1 MKKNKWLS
9 LLCLLLGAST
19 VLGACDGGTSGSSSS
34 SSETSTDVA
43 TQVEAKFA
51 NFIQT
56 EDKDGWNG
64 MQTPI
69 KALNDEYGTCIGSCK
84 SVYLFQKE
92 DKNFLNEIVQTWM
105 LFDIKTNKVVW
116 TKEHK
121 YEDGDYT
128 GYDEY
133 GNAKHAPVEMT
144 VELRETYKNGYTNDP
159 IFAFVEVCTSTY
171 ERYSK
176 EQLEE
181 WKDKYDYVENSYKET
196 QTTEWIS
203 ADGKLIAS
211 TNFKYAEAG
220 EWLSEAGDNYR
231 LDFGRTEAEFDENGK
246 LLSTW
251 NSESEIK
258 KIYFKET
265 DKYGYATTMCGGV
278 AIAEVYHKADGSLVY
293 SKSYDIVDAMLSG
306 GMSLE
311 VLENGDLFS
320 QSEDAVSGA
329 TYDYLKA
336 GSKVKLTTTRI
347 DVETGK
353 ESEVAFGY
361 NIVKLID
368 KAKWEKEHPELS
380 FTDNVYNVAT
390 AQKVE
395 NGALGDE
402 VLIFFDNALNV
413 QYEWAPL
420 IPEQVDLENI
430 DVLPSGDLVVQ
441 LETPIKNA
449 SNDVVDRAVVTTD
462 GELVCYL
469 TEDAFVFDESIML
482 CKDGMI
488 LVYNFD
494 GEMVFNHNALMNW
507 DDWSFRGR
515 LGDTFVFN
523 VHRTNTH
530 WEDGFEQKEEENK
543 LLVFYESEHYVGGEY
558 IDGEY
563 VGGEYQKYLSYMTKE
578 YNQIVEMTND
588 YIIEK
593 TEDGQYRLY
602 DSSYGLNYYG
612 SGLLVT
618 REEMKVQKYDDCFVV
633 ETEYE
638 GETIV
643 YVIDFEQEIVED
655 DGDKHPG
662 KDEGNSSYK
671 GGDEE

>member
-92 DKNFLNEIVQTWM
+92 DKNFLNEIVQTWT

-159 IFAFVEVCTSTY
+159 VFAFVEVCTSTY

-196 QTTEWIS
+196 RTTEWIS

-211 TNFKYAEAG
+211 TNFKHAEAE

-231 LDFGRTEAEFDENGK
+231 LDFGRTEAEFDKDGN

-251 NSESEIK
+251 NGEAEIK
-258 KIYFKET
+258 KTYFNET
-265 DKYGYATTMCGGV
+265 EKYGYTTTMYGGV
-278 AIAEVYHKADGSLVY
+278 AMAEVYNKADGTVIY
-293 SKSYDIVDAMLSG
+293 SKSYDIVDVMLSG
-306 GMSLE
+306 GMKLE
-311 VLENGDLFS
+311 VLENGDLFT
-320 QSEDAVSGA
+320 QEEKAVSGSA
-329 TYDYLKA
+329 YDYLN
-336 GSKVKLTTTRI
+336 GGKVDLVTTRI

-353 ESEVAFGY
+353 ESEVDFGY
-361 NIVKLID
+361 KIDSVID
-368 KAKWEKEHPELS
+368 KAEWEEAHPELR
-380 FTDNVYNVAT
+380 FTDNVYNVAE

-395 NGALGDE
+395 NGALGTN
-402 VLIFFDNALNV
+402 VLIFFDNAMNV
-413 QYEWAPL
+413 QYEWSPL
-420 IPEQVDLENI
+420 IPEQVDLQNI

-441 LETPIKNA
+441 LQTPIM
-449 SNDVVDRAVVTTD
+449 SVNDDRIDRAIVTTD

-469 TEDAFVFDESIML
+469 TEDSIVFDEYITF
-482 CKDGMI
+482 CKDDVVY
-488 LVYNFD
+488 VYNFD
-494 GEMVFNHNALMNW
+494 GEMVFYNGALIDW

-515 LGDTFVFN
+515 LGDSFVFD

-530 WEDGFEQKEEENK
+530 WVEGIEQKEEEYK
-543 LLVFYESEHYVGGEY
+543 LLFFYLDTHYVGGEY

-563 VGGEYQKYLSYMTKE
+563 VEGEGVEYLSYNTRE

-588 YIIEK
+588 YLIEK
-593 TEDGQYRLY
+593 KEDGQYHLY
-602 DSSYGLNYYG
+602 DGDYAYASME
-612 SGLLVT
+612 LLVT
-618 REEMKVQKYDDCFVV
+618 RESMDVQKFDDCFVV

-643 YVIDFEQEIVED
+643 YVINFEQKIVEGD
-655 DGDKHPG
+655 DGKYPG
-662 KDEGNSSYK
+662 KEEGSSSYK
-671 GGDEE
+671 GGYEE